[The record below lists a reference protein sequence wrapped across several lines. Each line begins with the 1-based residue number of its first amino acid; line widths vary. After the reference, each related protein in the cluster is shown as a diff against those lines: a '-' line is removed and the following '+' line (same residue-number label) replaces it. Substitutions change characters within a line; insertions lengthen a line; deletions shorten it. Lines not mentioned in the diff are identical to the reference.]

1 MAMIEN
7 NLFDPTNITIEKP
20 TQTLAANEAK
30 IAVIGVGGGG
40 CNMINHMIREGTHKI
55 DLIVANTDLQVLRE
69 SLAPIKLQL
78 GPELTRGLGAGMKPE
93 IGREAALESLDEIKE
108 SLEGTDI
115 VFIAAGLGGGT
126 GTGAAAVIAKVAK
139 EAGALTVSVVTKPF
153 GWEGRKRAGLAQL
166 GLEELKKVSD
176 SIIVIPNNRLL
187 EIIDENTT
195 MQNAFKTV
203 DNVLYQAVNGMSEVI
218 LKAGGGGINVDFADV
233 KTIMQY
239 KGMSIMGIG
248 KAKGDNAAQRALEDA
263 IKSPLLDEI
272 SLSGAQGIMIHW
284 TISPEVSM
292 FAMNDIMENIN
303 DTIDG
308 DAYVIFGTT
317 PDATLS
323 SDEVKITIVATGFQ
337 DEGEI
342 EEEISHTTVQ
352 KEPEAIQASPS
363 ILPTDKNYYDTPPAM
378 RGYNIKYTL

>member
-1 MAMIEN
+1 MEQ
-7 NLFDPTNITIEKP
+7 NLFNPDSIKVNMPTK
-20 TQTLAANEAK
+20 TLAQNEAR

-69 SLAPIKLQL
+69 SLAPKTLQL
-78 GPELTRGLGAGMKPE
+78 GPDLTRGLGAGMKPE
-93 IGREAALESLDEIKE
+93 IGREAAIESIEEIKE
-108 SLEGTDI
+108 VLIGTDI

-126 GTGAAAVIAKVAK
+126 GTGAAAIIAQAAK

-153 GWEGRKRAGLAQL
+153 KWEGRKRAALAQL
-166 GLEELKKVSD
+166 GLDELKKVSD
-176 SIIVIPNNRLL
+176 SIIVIPNDRLV
-187 EIIDENTT
+187 EIIDKDTS
-195 MQNAFKTV
+195 MQNAFKIV
-203 DNVLYQAVNGMSEVI
+203 DNILYQAVHGMSEVI

-233 KTIMQY
+233 KTVMQY

-292 FAMNDIMENIN
+292 FAMTDIMEEIN
-303 DTIDG
+303 NTIDG

-317 PDATLS
+317 PDSTLAA
-323 SDEVKITIVATGFQ
+323 DEVKITIVATGFQ
-337 DEGEI
+337 DINSSDNE
-342 EEEISHTTVQ
+342 TTNTT
-352 KEPEAIQASPS
+352 KEPEQVSQNITSSDDQ
-363 ILPTDKNYYDTPPAM
+363 NYYDTPPSM
-378 RGYNIKYTL
+378 RGYSIKHRL

>member
-1 MAMIEN
+1 MEN
-7 NLFDPTNITIEKP
+7 TLFEDSFNITVEKP
-20 TQTLAANEAK
+20 SKTLALNEAR
-30 IAVIGVGGGG
+30 IAVIGIGGGG

-55 DLIVANTDLQVLRE
+55 DLIVANTDLQVLKE
-69 SLAPIKLQL
+69 SIAPTKIQL

-93 IGREAALESLDEIKE
+93 IGSEAALESIDEIKE
-108 SLEGTDI
+108 LLVGMDI

-126 GTGAAAVIAKVAK
+126 GTGAAPIIAQAAK

-153 GWEGRKRAGLAQL
+153 SWEGRKRAGLAQR
-166 GLEELKKVSD
+166 GLDELKKVSD

-187 EIIDENTT
+187 EIIDEDTT
-195 MQNAFKTV
+195 MQDAFKIV
-203 DNVLYQAVNGMSEVI
+203 DNILYQAVHGMCEVI
-218 LKAGGGGINVDFADV
+218 LKAGGGGINVDFADI

-248 KAKGDNAAQRALEDA
+248 KAKGEDAAQRALENA

-284 TISPEVSM
+284 TVSPKVSM
-292 FAMNDIMENIN
+292 FAMNNIMENIN

-317 PDATLS
+317 PDATLEA
-323 SDEVKITIVATGFQ
+323 DEVKLTIVATGFQ
-337 DEGEI
+337 
-342 EEEISHTTVQ
+342 EEDSEELENNIPKNTKENEVQTV
-352 KEPEAIQASPS
+352 
-363 ILPTDKNYYDTPPAM
+363 LPTDKNYYDTPPSM
-378 RGYNIKYTL
+378 RGYSIKFSL